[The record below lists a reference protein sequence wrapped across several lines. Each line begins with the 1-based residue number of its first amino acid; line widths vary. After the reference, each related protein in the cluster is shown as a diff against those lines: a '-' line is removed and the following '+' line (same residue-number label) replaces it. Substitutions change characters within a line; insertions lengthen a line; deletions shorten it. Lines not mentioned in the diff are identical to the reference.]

1 MQWNIC
7 PRRLLLALVLSGL
20 GMARLGVAA
29 PERAGP
35 PTPETAS
42 HHPLGTWVWLPV
54 YVRDT
59 EERRALLRFCKERG
73 FDRVLLQIPFAGET
87 DRIDY
92 REDLGTFLGLAAD
105 AGLKVEALDGGP
117 TSGQEDKREL
127 TLRRLQA
134 VLALH
139 QAQGPGRGFSGLHY
153 DIEPYLSQRWH
164 DGEIRQV
171 ALETLATMQAVYRSV
186 KDAAPGLTVAYDIP
200 PWYDKYGEELN
211 VEFNGQTKN
220 FRAHIQD
227 LSDYVG
233 VMSYRRLP
241 TGTNS
246 VLDLSGAVIA
256 YAEQTHKKFYLS
268 LETIPLKND
277 PQITFYGTAP
287 GALAHTIDALYS
299 ALKDSPAFGGVL
311 VHDYDHLR
319 PLFEAASIPPTQP

>member
-1 MQWNIC
+1 MM
-7 PRRLLLALVLSGL
+7 LSGFWL
-20 GMARLGVAA
+20 IAPGIAAAVDAGPTARTPA
-29 PERAGP
+29 PEL
-35 PTPETAS
+35 AS
-42 HHPLGTWVWLPV
+42 RHPLGTWVWLPI
-54 YVRDT
+54 YLHDT
-59 EERRALLRFCKERG
+59 EERRSLLRFCKEQG
-73 FDRVLLQIPFAGET
+73 FDRVLLQVPFAGET

-92 REDLGTFLGLAAD
+92 SADLGTFLGLAAD
-105 AGLKVEALDGGP
+105 AGIKVEALDGGP

-139 QAQGPGRGFSGLHY
+139 QAQPPGRGFSGLHY
-153 DIEPYLSQRWH
+153 DIEPYLSQRWR
-164 DGEIRQV
+164 DGDIGHV
-171 ALETLATMQAVYRSV
+171 ALETLATMQAVYQTT
-186 KDAAPGLTVAYDIP
+186 KAAAPGLTVAYDIP
-200 PWYDKYGEELN
+200 PWYDKYGGELD
-211 VEFNGQTKN
+211 VEFDGQRKN

-246 VLDLSGAVIA
+246 VLDLSSAVIA
-256 YAEQTHKKFYLS
+256 YAEQTHKKFFLS
-268 LETIPLKND
+268 LETVPLKND

-287 GALAHTIDALYS
+287 GTLAHTVDALYS

-319 PLFEAASIPPTQP
+319 PLFEAASVSPTHP